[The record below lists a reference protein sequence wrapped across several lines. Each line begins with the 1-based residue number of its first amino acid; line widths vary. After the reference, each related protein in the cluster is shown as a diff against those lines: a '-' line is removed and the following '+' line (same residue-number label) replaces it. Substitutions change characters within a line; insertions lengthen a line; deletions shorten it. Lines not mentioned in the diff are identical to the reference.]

1 MAGPRHRDLQYEHK
15 EIMMAKILV
24 KIKAAKNNDFS
35 Y

>member
-24 KIKAAKNNDFS
+24 NK
-35 Y
+35 